1 MNTRTTLVTCCV
13 VAALAAMSVAA
24 CADSL
29 WTERARPLVADRRAA
44 KVGDILTI
52 LVVERSAAS
61 HQASHDTDKKLDA
74 GGGPGVGM
82 LSFFPSLSLQTE
94 RATSGK
100 GSTAQSTQFVDQLSG
115 TITGVTPEGLL
126 RVEATRQVKLN
137 RDELKLTV
145 TGTVRPDDVSPE
157 NTVVST
163 QIANCQIAW
172 TGQGP
177 IPDKQ
182 RPGLISALLSLLW

>member
-1 MNTRTTLVTCCV
+1 MACV
-13 VAALAAMSVAA
+13 LAVVIALAPASAWA
-24 CADSL
+24 TSL
-29 WTERARPLVADRRAA
+29 WTAQARPLAADRRAA
-44 KVGDILTI
+44 RPGDVITI
-52 LVVERSAAS
+52 LVVERSSAS
-61 HQASHDTDKKLDA
+61 HEASHDTDKKLSA
-74 GGGPGVGM
+74 SGGPGAGW
-82 LSFFPSLSLQTE
+82 LNFFPSVSLETE
-94 RATSGK
+94 RKTSGQ
-100 GSTAQSTQFVDQLSG
+100 GSTTQTTQFVDQISG

-145 TGTVRPDDVSPE
+145 SGLVRADDVSPD
-157 NTVVST
+157 NTVLST
-163 QIANCQIAW
+163 HIANCQISW